1 MSREL
6 VLIPQQMSLA
16 SAAHLLSQAHVTG
29 APVVDTQ
36 GRCIGV
42 LSATD
47 FIQLAEKGMQ
57 AAKRGQQHAHC
68 VCSAWQIIKPES
80 LPADTVANFMT
91 ADPVTVGPGA
101 PLGALAQ
108 MMVDAHIH
116 RLIVVDAEER
126 PIGIVS
132 SMDILAALARAVD
145 GQQLVPEPGLGA
157 FARAGSPSSPREP
170 CRQNF
175 S

>member
-1 MSREL
+1 MPQSTKPLLALCAADVMSRD
-6 VLIPQQMSLA
+6 LIVIPRQMSLA
-16 SAAHLLSQAHVTG
+16 GAAHLLCQAHVSG
-29 APVVDTQ
+29 APVVDAQ

-47 FIQLAEKGMQ
+47 FVQLAEKGMQ
-57 AAKRGQQHAHC
+57 AAKNGQQHAHC

-132 SMDILAALARAVD
+132 SMDVLAALARVAD
-145 GQQLVPEPGLGA
+145 
-157 FARAGSPSSPREP
+157 ARPPVGVE
-170 CRQNF
+170 CCG
-175 S
+175 